1 MSEDNKDTFEC
12 GGFITVNGKR
22 YVVAETTCY
31 PTNGGIHLSVVAA
44 AYEHCEP
51 IIPNYHEPK
60 KTVKPKKRRAQS

>member
-1 MSEDNKDTFEC
+1 MSEETKDTFEC

-31 PTNGGIHLSVVAA
+31 PSNKGIHFSVVAM

-51 IIPNYHEPK
+51 IIPNYYEPK
-60 KTVKPKKRRAQS
+60 KTVKGKKRRTQP